1 MFDVP
6 SKLANQTKLGSCFP
20 SHNMMSRLATAAH
33 APEQIVILLLQKLG
47 GGFMRCSCAPRH
59 LQGWLPL
66 LTLPMMRLFCLGM
79 NARDLQTLF
88 EYREDLSC
96 VLSFQIMISRTQIK
110 TLRFFAQ
117 IISFIY

>member
-20 SHNMMSRLATAAH
+20 FHNMMSRQATAAH
-33 APEQIVILLLQKLG
+33 APRQIAVLLPRKLG
-47 GGFMRCSCAPRH
+47 GGLMRCGCAPRH

-79 NARDLQTLF
+79 NARDPETLS
-88 EYREDLSC
+88 EYREDLPC
-96 VLSFQIMISRTQIK
+96 VLSFQKLTSRKQIK
-110 TLRFFAQ
+110 TLRFFAL